1 MIDEILNLPDIS
13 FIDDK
18 QLEEVQSEMT
28 RDYQNRYKEIT
39 GKEVVLDR
47 ADPMSLILYALSV
60 QVYQAMLYVDKT
72 GKQDLLKYS
81 YGPYLDNLAAMKGI
95 ARESA
100 KPSRA
105 MVRFTLA
112 GIRQTHE
119 WRYLLSDRELCV
131 HSFRRDQRRY
141 SMCLHDIRSGRQRT
155 ERRRNQYPCGS
166 GTIRGQSLKH
176 GSHNRRCRH

>member
-60 QVYQAMLYVDKT
+60 QVYRLCSTWTRQ
-72 GKQDLLKYS
+72 G
-81 YGPYLDNLAAMKGI
+81 
-95 ARESA
+95 
-100 KPSRA
+100 SRI
-105 MVRFTLA
+105 F
-112 GIRQTHE
+112 
-119 WRYLLSDRELCV
+119 
-131 HSFRRDQRRY
+131 
-141 SMCLHDIRSGRQRT
+141 
-155 ERRRNQYPCGS
+155 
-166 GTIRGQSLKH
+166 
-176 GSHNRRCRH
+176 